1 MTFTPQSS
9 IERLRAEPHRFGFF
23 QAVHLLERWFVMHEQ
38 QQPDAVLATRLRF
51 RNSLS
56 LAFPASEIE
65 AFEVVSRAGPGDAAG
80 AGDSRLVDHIDI
92 TPAFMGLLGSGG
104 TLPSFYTELFAEHEL
119 LQRDRSARA
128 FLDIFLQRAVVLMYR
143 AWLKHRLPLQ
153 FESQRRRHYLPYV
166 LSLAGLGQQSL
177 QNRLAAQRGGV
188 GDETLAFYAATLRQR
203 PISAIQLR
211 QVLAQ
216 YFAVSVKLESF
227 IGRWFELPL
236 DNQSRLGAPRIG
248 GKAAGNVTLGGGAIV
263 GERVWQRDL
272 RMRLTLGPLTRRK
285 FHRFLPGGPGALALR
300 ELLTLMTGLSLEY
313 EVRLSLAAA
322 EVEPARL
329 HTSEAP
335 QLGWSSFLIT
345 RPALQDRCDAGY
357 DIHAAA

>member
-1 MTFTPQSS
+1 
-9 IERLRAEPHRFGFF
+9 
-23 QAVHLLERWFVMHEQ
+23 
-38 QQPDAVLATRLRF
+38 
-51 RNSLS
+51 
-56 LAFPASEIE
+56 
-65 AFEVVSRAGPGDAAG
+65 VVSRAGPGETAG
-80 AGDSRLVDHIDI
+80 IGDSRLVDHIDI

-166 LSLAGLGQQSL
+166 LSLTGLGQKSL

-188 GDETLAFYAATLRQR
+188 ADDTLAFYAATLRQR
-203 PISAIQLR
+203 PVSAIQLQ

-216 YFAVSVKLESF
+216 YFAVGVKLESF

-236 DNQSRLGAPRIG
+236 NNQSRLGA
-248 GKAAGNVTLGGGAIV
+248 GKAAGNLTLGGGALV

-272 RMRLTLGPLTRRK
+272 RMRLTLGPLTRHK
-285 FHRFLPGGPGALALR
+285 FHRFLPGGAGALALR

-313 EVRLSLAAA
+313 EVRLSLAAPD
-322 EVEPARL
+322 VEPAKL
-329 HTSEAP
+329 HPSEAP
-335 QLGWSSFLIT
+335 LLGWSSFLIT
-345 RPALQDRCDAGY
+345 RPASQDRCDAGY